1 MRFYSYSNGDSSSF
15 DRLEAIGY
23 RVGTKLIQ
31 KLTKDKSLL
40 FVDNLDRMKFL
51 CKDVYSFLY
60 DKQVDNLRTNHKG
73 MYVVQDNQFKHSTT
87 NNNNGSSLKSMAL
100 HCGVLRGC
108 LDVLMGCP
116 VTVLAETGSMPQVT
130 FKFELISK

>member
-1 MRFYSYSNGDSSSF
+1 
-15 DRLEAIGY
+15 
-23 RVGTKLIQ
+23 
-31 KLTKDKSLL
+31 
-40 FVDNLDRMKFL
+40 MKFL

-73 MYVVQDNQFKHSTT
+73 MYVVQDNQFKHNSSSS
-87 NNNNGSSLKSMAL
+87 SSLKSSGMAL

-116 VTVLAETGSMPQVT
+116 VTVLAETGSLPQVT
-130 FKFELISK
+130 FKFELLNSK